1 VSRLTAARRIAIGLI
16 ALLLVIAVV
25 LGAFGVNLVRRA
37 FPQTS
42 GQITIPGLSSKVS
55 VLRDDRGVPQIYADN
70 PADLFRAEGFVHA
83 QDRFFEMDLRRH
95 VTAGRLSEL
104 VGSAGVKTDRV
115 IRTMGWRRVA
125 EAELPT
131 LKPETRQY
139 LQAYADGVNAYISRA
154 GTLSRMSLEYS
165 ILGQKVPDYR
175 VEKWTPV
182 DSLAWLKAM
191 AWDLIGDYDNELMR
205 ATIYGRVTD
214 AQLNELFPSYPEQ
227 QNKPI
232 LSSADWSAS
241 SSRSGGSGASGGSS
255 DSTTSNA
262 NSALPG
268 RATGLTSDLT
278 SGPTTGLTTGP
289 APSAVPSHASQ
300 PQEPGRALT
309 AQLTSP
315 TAKKAYASAAGALAA
330 IPALLGRGD
339 GVGSNSWVVGPG
351 KSTTGHALLAND
363 PHLGPRIPGIWYQV
377 GLHCRSVSAACPFD
391 VSGFSFSGAPGVI
404 IGHNNR
410 IAWGFTNLN
419 PDVSDLY
426 LQQVRGGTYLRD
438 GKYVPLES
446 RQETIQVAGEA
457 DQTFTVQ
464 TTAQGPIISDA
475 IADASRAAAN
485 APVGLRADSGAN
497 AVSLAWTGLKVTQT
511 ADAIMGFDTAQ
522 NFKAFRAA
530 AKQFAVPSQN
540 LLYADVDGHIG
551 YQAPG
556 QIPIRKSSAPG
567 APPGFWPAPGWLSA
581 YDWKGYV
588 SFSEMPYTYD
598 PPEGFL
604 VAANQAV
611 TGSDSGGPFLTTEW
625 DYGYRAQRIRYLLQ
639 AQPKVSPQRMSQIQ
653 GDTRNDFAPVLVK
666 RLLRIDLSKDPFTQ
680 DAQQLLR
687 GWDFTNPVG
696 NSRQGAA
703 AAYYNAVWRN
713 LLHLAFDDEL
723 PPSMLANGGDEW
735 MRIVS
740 TLLTDG
746 KARDAWWDNKQT
758 PGVIE
763 GRDEILRQAM
773 VEARNELTRTLGKD
787 PKGWQWGKL
796 HRLEL
801 THEVLGGDDV
811 PLYIRPLFNRGPY
824 EMPGGSAIIDANG
837 WTASEGYGVDHAP
850 SMRMVVDLGN
860 LDGSTWVNQTGE
872 SGHAFNAHYNDQT
885 KAWIKNE
892 PYPWPFTDK
901 AIRDS
906 TADELTLV
914 PETNAPG

>member
-1 VSRLTAARRIAIGLI
+1 MSRLTAARRIAIGLV
-16 ALLLVIAVV
+16 ALVLVIAVV

-42 GQITIPGLSSKVS
+42 GKITIPGLSSQVS

-70 PADLFRAEGFVHA
+70 PADLFRAQGFVHA
-83 QDRFFEMDLRRH
+83 QDRFFQMDLRRH

-104 VGSAGVKTDRV
+104 VGSAGVDTDRV
-115 IRTMGWRRVA
+115 IRTLGWRRVA

-131 LKPETRQY
+131 LRPETRQY
-139 LQAYADGVNAYISRA
+139 LQAYADGVNAYIASA
-154 GTLSRMSLEYS
+154 GTPSRMSLEYS

-191 AWDLIGDYDNELMR
+191 AWDLIGDYENELMR
-205 ATIYGRVTD
+205 ATLYGKVSD
-214 AQLNELFPSYPEQ
+214 AQLNALFPSYPEQ
-227 QNKPI
+227 QKKPI
-232 LSSADWSAS
+232 LSTSDWTAGS
-241 SSRSGGSGASGGSS
+241 SS
-255 DSTTSNA
+255 SNA
-262 NSALPG
+262 ALPALAAAPA
-268 RATGLTSDLT
+268 ATG
-278 SGPTTGLTTGP
+278 
-289 APSAVPSHASQ
+289 AHAE
-300 PQEPGRALT
+300 EPGRALT

-315 TAKKAYASAAGALAA
+315 TAKKAYASAAKALDA
-330 IPALLGRGD
+330 IPALIGRGD

-363 PHLGPRIPGIWYQV
+363 PHLSPGIPSIWYQV
-377 GLHCRSVSAACPFD
+377 GLHCRTVSAACPFD

-426 LQQVRGGTYLRD
+426 LQQVRGNTYLRD
-438 GKYVPLES
+438 GEYVPLES
-446 RQETIQVAGEA
+446 RQETIHVAGEP

-464 TTAQGPIISDA
+464 TTKQGPIISDV
-475 IADASRAAAN
+475 IADASRAAGN
-485 APVGLRADSGAN
+485 APVGLRPDSGAN
-497 AVSLAWTGLKVTQT
+497 AVSLAWTGLKVVQV
-511 ADAIMGFDTAQ
+511 ADAVMGFDTAQ
-522 NFKAFRAA
+522 DFKDFRAA
-530 AKQFAVPSQN
+530 AKHFAVPSQN

-556 QIPIRKSSAPG
+556 EIPIRKSSAPG
-567 APPGFWPAPGWLSA
+567 APPGFWPAPGWLST

-588 SFSEMPYTYD
+588 PFSEMPYTYD

-611 TGSDSGGPFLTTEW
+611 TGSASGGPFLTTEW
-625 DYGYRAQRIRYLLQ
+625 DYGYRAQRIRTLLE
-639 AQPKVSPQRMSQIQ
+639 AQPRVSPQRMSQIQ
-653 GDTRNDFAPVLVK
+653 GDTRNDFAPGLVK
-666 RLLRIDLSKDPFTQ
+666 ILLKIDLSKDPFTHE
-680 DAQQLLR
+680 AQQLLK
-687 GWDFTNPVG
+687 GWDYTNPVG
-696 NSRQGAA
+696 DSGQGAA

-735 MRIVS
+735 MRIVT
-740 TLLTDG
+740 TLLTDS

-763 GRDEILRQAM
+763 GRAEIMRQAM

-787 PKGWQWGKL
+787 PKSWQWGKL

-801 THEVLGGDDV
+801 THQVLGGDDV
-811 PLYIRPLFNRGPY
+811 PAYIRPLFNRGPY
-824 EMPGGSAIIDANG
+824 EMPGGSAIVDANG

-860 LDGSTWVNQTGE
+860 LDASIWVNQTGQ
-872 SGHAFNAHYNDQT
+872 SGHAFNAHYTDQT
-885 KAWIKNE
+885 QAWIKNE
-892 PYPWPFTDK
+892 PYPWPFTEK
-901 AIRDS
+901 AVRDS

-914 PETNAPG
+914 PETSGQG